1 MRQASDT
8 VPKKRYETPKLLVY
22 GDLTEMTK
30 GKVNNPG
37 NFDNGV
43 MGPKT

>member
-1 MRQASDT
+1 MRQANDA
-8 VPKKRYETPKLLVY
+8 VPKKQYETPKLLVY

-30 GKVNNPG
+30 GKITKLG